1 MDDGKNVWWIYLG
14 KEVFRLFA
22 NLSLRVGL
30 VVSSLKSII
39 SNEEGTLKDMAWT
52 VGAAVVVLL
61 VIVAA
66 MIFVPDTV
74 NAIWTG
80 LIARLRTDLGI

>member
-1 MDDGKNVWWIYLG
+1 M
-14 KEVFRLFA
+14 FA

-66 MIFVPDTV
+66 MVFVPDTV
-74 NAIWTG
+74 DAIWTD
-80 LIARLRTDLGI
+80 LITRLRGDLGI

>member
-1 MDDGKNVWWIYLG
+1 M
-14 KEVFRLFA
+14 FA